1 MQKHIIII
9 GAGFG
14 GLSAAIRLA
23 AKGHRVEVYEKADKP
38 GGKAYTFEREGF
50 RFDSGPTVIT
60 VPFMFD
66 DLWKAAG
73 RRREDYFDLKP
84 CEPYYRLFDHQGRHL
99 DYSGDPAVTEAE
111 IQRFSPQDV
120 EGYRRFM
127 KSTKPI
133 FQKGFV
139 ELAEKPFLSFF
150 DMLKVAPDL
159 IKLKSYLNNYQYVSQ
174 FIKDDFMR
182 RCFSFHPLFIGGSP
196 FDSSSIYA
204 MVHYIEREWGIHYAV
219 GGTGAIIAAMAKLF
233 KEIGGVLHLSA
244 PVSEIVVEK
253 RRVVGVRMPDGS
265 VNRADIV
272 VSNADVAYT
281 YNKLIAAKH
290 RKVFTDGKL
299 KRMKHSMSLVVI
311 YIGTKRRYNDGRLL
325 RHNIIFGE
333 RYKGL
338 LTDIFHKKKLA
349 KDFSLYL
356 HIPSLED
363 RSFAPAGGES
373 FYVLSPVPH
382 MDSKIDWK
390 RQAKPY
396 RDKIIEF
403 LEDRYMPDLS
413 RNIVVESM
421 INPQDF
427 EQRQNCYKGASFA
440 IEPTL
445 TQSAWFRPHNR
456 SEEFDNLYFVGA
468 GTHPGAGVPGVL
480 ASGVIAADL
489 IGAA

>member
-1 MQKHIIII
+1 
-9 GAGFG
+9 
-14 GLSAAIRLA
+14 
-23 AKGHRVEVYEKADKP
+23 
-38 GGKAYTFEREGF
+38 
-50 RFDSGPTVIT
+50 
-60 VPFMFD
+60 
-66 DLWKAAG
+66 
-73 RRREDYFDLKP
+73 
-84 CEPYYRLFDHQGRHL
+84 
-99 DYSGDPAVTEAE
+99 
-111 IQRFSPQDV
+111 
-120 EGYRRFM
+120 
-127 KSTKPI
+127 
-133 FQKGFV
+133 
-139 ELAEKPFLSFF
+139 
-150 DMLKVAPDL
+150 
-159 IKLKSYLNNYQYVSQ
+159 
-174 FIKDDFMR
+174 
-182 RCFSFHPLFIGGSP
+182 
-196 FDSSSIYA
+196 

-233 KEIGGVLHLSA
+233 KELGGVLHLKA
-244 PVSEIVVEK
+244 PISEILVEK
-253 RRVVGVRMPDGS
+253 RRVVGVRLPDGT
-265 VNRADIV
+265 VNRADVV

-281 YNKLIAAKH
+281 YNTLIAAKH
-290 RKVFTDGKL
+290 RRVFTDGRL

-338 LTDIFHKKKLA
+338 LTDIFHKKKLS

-382 MDSKIDWK
+382 MDAKIDWK

-396 RDKIIEF
+396 RDTIIAF

-421 INPQDF
+421 IDPQHF
-427 EQRQNCYKGASFA
+427 EQQLNCYKGASFA

-468 GTHPGAGVPGVL
+468 GTHPGAGVPGVM
-480 ASGVIAADL
+480 ASAVIAENL